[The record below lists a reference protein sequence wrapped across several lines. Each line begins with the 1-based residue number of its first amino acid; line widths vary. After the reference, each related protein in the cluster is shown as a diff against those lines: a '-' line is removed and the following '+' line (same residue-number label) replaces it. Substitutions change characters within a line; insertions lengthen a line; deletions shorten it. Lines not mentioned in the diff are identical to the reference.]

1 MIFLFTSQCRLYIT
15 AAGRS
20 PTKTKCMLRIFT
32 LFILTSLGTMLM
44 AQPHWETVVKADHT
58 WTYLT
63 GDSEPSS
70 GWYNSEFDDSSWNT
84 AKGSFGFGDG
94 DDTTI
99 LSITHSLYIRHS
111 FTITDHSIID
121 SLILDIDYD
130 DAYVL
135 YLNGSMV
142 SRSFNVVNDFPP
154 YNYTPT
160 IDQEA
165 TMYMGGQPTRVGIA
179 KSHLAD
185 GENVVAIQ
193 GINVNPTSSDFSL
206 APFLQ
211 VKVDA
216 AGIIYEEVPDWF
228 VDPDAVFES
237 NLPIIVIE
245 TVNGQAIP
253 DEPKI
258 TAHMGI
264 VDNQAGMNEYPGGTY
279 NDYDGRIGIER
290 RGASSQGYAKK
301 GYGLETRLENGE
313 NNNVPL
319 LGMPMENDWV
329 LHGPYSDKSLIRN
342 VLAYQF
348 ASEMGQYASRTRL
361 CELFINNAYSGV
373 YVLMEKIKR
382 DTFRLDI
389 GKLEPHEISGRD
401 VTGGYIFKLDKQDEG
416 EELWVSPYP
425 AIDGNEIRIIYHY
438 PDPEDQMP
446 VAQKDYIRN
455 FVTDFEHALAGDRFY
470 DPVLGYKPYID
481 VQSFIDFFLVNELAK
496 NVDGYR
502 ISTFLH
508 KDKDKT
514 DRISPIKAGPVW
526 DFNFGFGNADYYDAS
541 ITSGWQCE
549 YKLPNDYWSNPFWWI
564 KLRKDPDFFNQL
576 VSSWKGYRT
585 SILSD
590 NRVEYVIDSLTTML
604 SDAQQRNFN
613 AFPVLNQ
620 YVWANNYVGGS
631 YENEISYLKNW
642 IFDRMEWMDSK
653 LDGYMY
659 PYSVETV
666 GLDGMDLQVF
676 PNPVENE
683 FSMVL
688 YAKEA
693 SSLRIDICNVL
704 GQKTYGA
711 DYEVISGSQ
720 TLYFDSD
727 IVNHSMPQPGIYFI
741 NIYVNGSYGGTKKL
755 IRK

>member
-1 MIFLFTSQCRLYIT
+1 MNKFISILFLSLT
-15 AAGRS
+15 A
-20 PTKTKCMLRIFT
+20 
-32 LFILTSLGTMLM
+32 TMLS
-44 AQPHWETVVKADHT
+44 AQAHWETLVKADHN
-58 WTYLT
+58 WNYFI
-63 GDSEPSS
+63 GSSEPSA
-70 GWYNSEFDDSSWNT
+70 GWYTGGFDDSSWST

-94 DDTTI
+94 DDSTELT
-99 LSITHSLYIRHS
+99 ITHSLYIRHD
-111 FTITDHSIID
+111 FTIADKTLID

-135 YLNGSMV
+135 YLNGNMV
-142 SRSFNVVNDFPP
+142 SRSFNVVTDFPP

-165 TMYMGGQPTRVGIA
+165 VMYMGGQPTRVAIP
-179 KSHLAD
+179 KSHLLD
-185 GENVVAIQ
+185 GENTVAIQ
-193 GINVNPTSSDFSL
+193 GINVNPASSDFSL

-211 VKVDA
+211 VKVNA
-216 AGIIYEEVPDWF
+216 AGIMYEEVPQWF

-245 TVNGQAIP
+245 TPNGQGIP

-264 VDNQAGMNEYPGGTY
+264 TDNQTGMNEYPGPF
-279 NDYDGRIGIER
+279 NDYDGFIGIER
-290 RGASSQGYAKK
+290 RGASSQQVYAKI

-319 LGMPMENDWV
+319 LGMPLENDWV

-348 ASEMGQYASRTRL
+348 AREMGQYASRTRL
-361 CELFINNAYSGV
+361 CELFLNDSYLGV

-389 GKLEPHEISGRD
+389 GKLEPHEVSGRD
-401 VTGGYIFKLDKQDEG
+401 VSGGYIFKLDKQNEG
-416 EELWVSPYP
+416 EEFWVSPYP
-425 AIDGNEIRIIYHY
+425 AIDGNEIRILYHY

-446 VAQKDYIRN
+446 VAQKNYIRN
-455 FVTDFEHALAGDRFY
+455 FVTDFERALAGNRFY

-481 VQSFIDFFLVNELAK
+481 MQSFIDFFLVNELAK

-508 KDKDKT
+508 KDKDKL

-541 ITSGWQCE
+541 VSSGWQCE
-549 YKLPNDYWSNPFWWI
+549 YKLPDDYWSNPFWWI

-590 NRVEYVIDSLTTML
+590 NRVAYVIDSLTTL
-604 SDAQQRNFN
+604 LADAQQRNFQ
-613 AFPVLNQ
+613 AFPVLDQ

-631 YENEISYLKNW
+631 YANEINYLKNW

-659 PYSVETV
+659 PYSVESNI
-666 GLDGMDLQVF
+666 LEGMDMHVF
-676 PNPVENE
+676 PNPVEHE

-688 YAKEA
+688 YAGEA

-704 GQKTYGA
+704 GQTTYGA
-711 DYEVISGSQ
+711 VYDVVAGSQ
-720 TLYFDSD
+720 TLYFGSD
-727 IVNHSMPQPGIYFI
+727 MVNLSMPQSGIYFI
-741 NIYVNGSYGGTKKL
+741 NLYVDGNYAGSRKL
-755 IRK
+755 IKK